1 MNDYDSSYDPDYS
14 GEIAAVTLVFVITF
28 LVTFAVTFLIAYV
41 LTGISLGALFRK
53 TGVEQWKA
61 WVPVYST
68 HEWLRLGGQNGN
80 WAWLSLIGLGI
91 VPSIFVYIGMHAT
104 GKAFRKDGGFLVLG
118 ILLPIV
124 WVCILG
130 FGKDRYEPELIARA
144 GLRPPFIG
152 YGAVPE
158 AAYAQ
163 QPANAQQPTNAQQ
176 PASAQQ
182 PTHAQPQPPT
192 QEQPP
197 VPGQQEQPPA

>member
-1 MNDYDSSYDPDYS
+1 MNDTYYTDDAEFA
-14 GEIAAVTLVFVITF
+14 GRLAALGAGIALVFIVTFVVTL
-28 LVTFAVTFLIAYV
+28 AIAYV
-41 LTGISLGALFRK
+41 ATGISLGALFRK

-80 WAWLSLIGLGI
+80 WAWFSLVGASI
-91 VPSIFVYIGMHAT
+91 VPSIFIYIGMNST
-104 GKAFRKDGGFLVLG
+104 GKAFRKDIGFLILG

-130 FGKDRYEPELIARA
+130 FGRDRYEPELIAQA
-144 GLRPPFIG
+144 GLRPPYVG

-163 QPANAQQPTNAQQ
+163 PQTADPQPANP
-176 PASAQQ
+176 
-182 PTHAQPQPPT
+182 QPQPPA
-192 QEQPP
+192 
-197 VPGQQEQPPA
+197 PGAQD

>member
-41 LTGISLGALFRK
+41 LTGISLSALFRK

-104 GKAFRKDGGFLVLG
+104 GKAFRKDTGFLILG

-130 FGKDRYEPELIARA
+130 FGKDRYEPELIAQA

-152 YGAVPE
+152 HGAVPE
-158 AAYAQ
+158 SAYAQ
-163 QPANAQQPTNAQQ
+163 PAYAQQ
-176 PASAQQ
+176 PASAQPQQ
-182 PTHAQPQPPT
+182 PEQPEQPSAPQPPAT
-192 QEQPP
+192 PP
-197 VPGQQEQPPA
+197 TTPPTTPPAQP